1 MNTPVNDFTPLMND
15 NNLEVIY
22 ADSTNINPSQIIG
35 LKESQRQVH
44 VIYQTDALT
53 TWWNILD
60 PIWQAIF
67 RNAIGIQD
75 ETPNALNLQR
85 IVDLQE
91 LEIGVEFPIV
101 SLEPLKNFLWLER
114 LTINGQS
121 VRDIAPLENK
131 WYLVELNVQNNPIS
145 SLKPIESSTMLELLN
160 IENTQI
166 SDLGPLSKMNNLVTL
181 NASGTAVKSLK
192 PLSGLQKLENLFVNN
207 TNVKSL
213 SPIED
218 IPTLKQLKV
227 YNTKVKARAI
237 EKLQE
242 KRLDLNI
249 IYY

>member
-1 MNTPVNDFTPLMND
+1 MNTPVNDFMPLMND

-22 ADSTNINPSQIIG
+22 ADSTNINPSQIIA

-44 VIYQTDALT
+44 VIYQTEILRN
-53 TWWNILD
+53 WWIGLD

-67 RNAIGIQD
+67 RNAVGTQD
-75 ETPNALNLQR
+75 EIPNALDLQR
-85 IVDLQE
+85 IVDIQE
-91 LEIGVEFPIV
+91 LEIGADFPIV
-101 SLEPLKNFLWLER
+101 SLEPLKDFLWLER
-114 LTINGQS
+114 LTINNQS
-121 VRDIAPLENK
+121 VRDIAPLANK
-131 WYLVELNVQNNPIS
+131 WYLIELNVQNNPIG
-145 SLKPIESSTMLELLN
+145 SLKPIEGSTMLELLN

-181 NASGTAVKSLK
+181 NASGTGVRSLK

-207 TNVKSL
+207 TDVKSL

-227 YNTKVKARAI
+227 YNTRVKARAI
-237 EKLQE
+237 EKLQQ